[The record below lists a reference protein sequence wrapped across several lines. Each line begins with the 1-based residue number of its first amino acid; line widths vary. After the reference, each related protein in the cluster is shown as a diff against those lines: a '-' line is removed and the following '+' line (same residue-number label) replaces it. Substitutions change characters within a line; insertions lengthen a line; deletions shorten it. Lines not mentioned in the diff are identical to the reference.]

1 MDVDVPAPP
10 PSTAGDEDAKA
21 EAASTI
27 APVASSTAPSSAGG
41 PYGLRSVDVDGRP
54 VYARLV
60 GVMFAG
66 RDWNPGMALPLSAGF
81 RTALVRAL
89 PFTIGRGGAD
99 ADDFYNAQNP
109 RVSRK
114 HATIDYD
121 YAAKRWF
128 IRCES
133 RNPIVVDNEAVN
145 NGQSREL
152 HSRSAIRIGG
162 FYFYFLLPLCV
173 VMDGPEIPGA
183 VPAAS
188 RDGTAGGTASAS
200 SSAGGGASAAGG
212 AGAAS
217 SAGAPRSRP
226 KPLEEW
232 VAMLEAVYTKFYESN
247 DVHCGYMAM
256 SDAMA
261 SIRAE

>member
-1 MDVDVPAPP
+1 MDDSKIVA
-10 PSTAGDEDAKA
+10 AGDDDSKIV
-21 EAASTI
+21 AAAGSALALSV
-27 APVASSTAPSSAGG
+27 APPSSAGG
-41 PYGLRSVDVDGRP
+41 PYGLRSVDVEGRP

-60 GVMFAG
+60 GVVFGG
-66 RDWNPGMALPLSAGF
+66 RDWNPGMALPLSGGF
-81 RTALVRAL
+81 KTALVRAL

-183 VPAAS
+183 VPESS
-188 RDGTAGGTASAS
+188 REGTAGGTTS
-200 SSAGGGASAAGG
+200 SSSSGGGGASAAGSAGPSSG
-212 AGAAS
+212 AG
-217 SAGAPRSRP
+217 GPRARP
-226 KPLEEW
+226 KPVEAW
-232 VAMLEAVYTKFYESN
+232 VAMIEAVYTKYYEFD

-256 SDAMA
+256 SDAMT